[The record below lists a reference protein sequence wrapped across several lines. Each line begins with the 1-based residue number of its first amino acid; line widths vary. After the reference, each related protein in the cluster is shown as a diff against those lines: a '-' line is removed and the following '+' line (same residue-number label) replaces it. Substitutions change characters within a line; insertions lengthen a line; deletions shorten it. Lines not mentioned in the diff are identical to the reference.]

1 MPDKPM
7 LFNDGAEKV
16 YDAKKASENVVAL
29 EVEGASCSSL
39 AVKRFESEL
48 ELLEIKRVSK
58 EAWDNC
64 LAVRNVG
71 GVKRRATFSDAIE
84 KMNAKKALLEEFQ
97 VCQATLGICSLS
109 DDNRKPTFVSPYFTA
124 VKVPIYPTSQPMG
137 DTGVVMEEPCKDD
150 VVPCV
155 VDGPV
160 EEKNCQV
167 STLVE
172 IAGPLCRTLPAAV
185 PTTSGDN
192 VPMPEVNLPASSDVI
207 GCDEKDGPIG
217 ASL

>member
-1 MPDKPM
+1 M
-7 LFNDGAEKV
+7 
-16 YDAKKASENVVAL
+16 
-29 EVEGASCSSL
+29 
-39 AVKRFESEL
+39 
-48 ELLEIKRVSK
+48 
-58 EAWDNC
+58 
-64 LAVRNVG
+64 
-71 GVKRRATFSDAIE
+71 
-84 KMNAKKALLEEFQ
+84 
-97 VCQATLGICSLS
+97 LGICSLLDEKS
-109 DDNRKPTFVSPYFTA
+109 KPTFVSPYFNA

-137 DTGVVMEEPCKDD
+137 DTVVVVVESCKDD

-160 EEKNCQV
+160 EEKNCQE
-167 STLVE
+167 SILVE
-172 IAGPLCRTLPAAV
+172 NAGPLCRTLPAAV